1 MKQQALNLL
10 AASSVCLAIGAC
22 TPADDN
28 TAAATQTPKADSAQ
42 LANPSTQAAQSAN
55 AKQNWQVPGV
65 TFIEQ
70 VDAKSG
76 QINIPY
82 SKYQLDNGLTVIVHQ
97 DHSDPLVHVDVT
109 YHVGSARE
117 ELGKSGFAHFF
128 EHMMFQGSEHVAD
141 EQHFKLITE
150 AGGTMN
156 GTTNFDRTNYY
167 QTVPA
172 NNLETM
178 LWLESDRMGFL
189 LDAVTQSKFEV
200 QRETVKNERG
210 QRVDNQP
217 YGRLNERVNQAL
229 YPYGHPYSW
238 PIIGYMADLNRVN
251 VNDLKAFFLR
261 WYGPNNATLTIGGDV
276 EPEQALKL
284 ASKYFS
290 PIPRGPEVE
299 KAQVEPVVLDKDRYI
314 SMEDNVHLPLVYMS
328 YPTVTGRHPDEAPLD
343 ILSQILGGGKTSLLY
358 KNLVKNQIAVQA
370 QVNHP
375 CTELACRF
383 NLLALPHPASGKSLA
398 DIEKIIRQSLV
409 EFEQRGVNDDDLI
422 KVKAAMEAGFVFG
435 LQSVA
440 GKVSMLAENETFTG
454 NPNYIADD
462 IARYNNVTKADVM
475 RVFKQ
480 YIKDKYAVI
489 MSIVPNGK
497 LDQIAHAD
505 TFTPKT
511 VKLDGQSTT
520 TADDLTL
527 RIAKK
532 TFDRSVKPKVGAS
545 ASVDVP
551 PFWKDKMA
559 NGISILGTQSLETPT
574 TSLLLKVPAG
584 HLYES
589 IEKSGTA
596 SFLAAMMG
604 ESTLRHSTEQMSQRL
619 EKLGAS
625 ISIVAGERNINISVS
640 TLTKNLDAALDIL
653 KERMFEPKF
662 AESDFKRLQQQMLQ
676 SIHNNKKKPEYLGA
690 VAYKRLMLGDG
701 ISGSPKQGN
710 LASLKSMTVADLKAF
725 YKKHFLPA
733 NSQLIVASDLPQE
746 KVNEQLKRFNSWQG
760 KGPEL
765 DAMASMPLDKQT
777 VIYLVNKDDAA
788 QSSIRIGKRGLA
800 MDISGEF
807 YQTKLMNFALGGNF
821 NSRLNLNLREDKGYT
836 YGASSGFWGDTLAGG
851 FTASAS
857 VRADVT
863 DKSIVEM
870 VNEIKSYQQNGLTA
884 EELSFTR
891 NAINQKEALKYETP
905 GAKLGFLAQILEH
918 DLTPEFVK
926 TRSDILANI
935 SHEQMN
941 ALAAKH
947 LNVDE
952 MLMVVVGDAKTLK
965 PKLTEL
971 GYKVVDYELD

>member
-1 MKQQALNLL
+1 MKHKALNLL
-10 AASSVCLAIGAC
+10 VASSVCLALGAC
-22 TPADDN
+22 SPSKDAN
-28 TAAATQTPKADSAQ
+28 TSNSDASTTQTAGADKSQSTAQ
-42 LANPSTQAAQSAN
+42 DKKSQ
-55 AKQNWQVPGV
+55 QNWQVPGV

-70 VDAKSG
+70 VEAKSG
-76 QINIPY
+76 EINIPY

-128 EHMMFQGSEHVAD
+128 EHMMFQGSENVAD
-141 EQHFKLITE
+141 EEHFKLITE

-156 GTTNFDRTNYY
+156 GTTNFDRTNYF
-167 QTVPA
+167 QTVPS

-217 YGRLNERVNQAL
+217 YGRLTERVNQAL

-261 WYGPNNATLTIGGDV
+261 WYGPNNATITIGGDV
-276 EPEQALKL
+276 EPQQALTMV
-284 ASKYFS
+284 AKYFG

-299 KAQVEPVVLDKDRYI
+299 KAPKELIVLDKDRYI
-314 SMEDNVHLPLVYMS
+314 SMEDNVHLPLVYMA
-328 YPTVTGRHPDEAPLD
+328 YPTVYRRHADEAPLD

-383 NLLALPHPASGKSLA
+383 NLLALPHPASGKTLA
-398 DIEKIIRQSLV
+398 DIEKIIRQSLD
-409 EFEQRGVNDDDLI
+409 EFEKRGVNDDDLI
-422 KVKAAMEAGFVFG
+422 KVKAAMESATVFG
-435 LQSVA
+435 LQSVS
-440 GKVSMLAENETFTG
+440 GKVSTLADNETFTG

-462 IARYNNVTKADVM
+462 IARYNSVTKEDVM
-475 RVFKQ
+475 RVFNQ
-480 YIKDKYAVI
+480 YIKGKHAVI

-497 LDQIAHAD
+497 LEQIAHAD
-505 TFTPKT
+505 TFTPKSVT
-511 VKLDGQSTT
+511 LDGQSTT
-520 TADDLTL
+520 TADDLVL
-527 RIAKK
+527 RVAKD
-532 TFDRSVKPKVGAS
+532 TFDRSVKPKVGPS

-551 PFWKDKMA
+551 PFWQDKMA
-559 NGISILGTQSLETPT
+559 NGIAILGTQSLETPT
-574 TSLLLKVPAG
+574 TSMLLKVPAG
-584 HLYES
+584 QLYES
-589 IEKSGTA
+589 VEKSGTA
-596 SFLAAMMG
+596 GFLAAMMG
-604 ESTLRHSTEQMSQRL
+604 ESTLRHSTEEMTQRL
-619 EKLGAS
+619 EKLGAR
-625 ISIVAGERNINISVS
+625 ISMVADEHYINISVNA
-640 TLTKNLDAALDIL
+640 LTKNLDAALDIL

-662 AESDFKRLQQQMLQ
+662 DEGDFKRLQQQMIQ
-676 SIHNNKKKPEYLGA
+676 SIHNNKKRPEYLGA
-690 VAYKRLMLGDG
+690 VAYKRLMFGEG
-701 ISGSPKQGN
+701 IAGAPSQGTLDSITN
-710 LASLKSMTVADLKAF
+710 MTIADLKAF
-725 YKKHFLPA
+725 YKTHFLPA
-733 NSQLIVASDLPQE
+733 NTQLIVASDLSQDKVVE
-746 KVNEQLKRFNSWQG
+746 KLKRFDSWQG

-765 DAMASMPLDKQT
+765 DVKVPMPLDKQT

-788 QSSIRIGKRGLA
+788 QSSIRIGKRGLP
-800 MDISGEF
+800 MDITGEY
-807 YQTKLMNFALGGNF
+807 YQTQLMNFALGGNF

-836 YGASSGFWGDTLAGG
+836 YGARSGFWGDSKAGG

-863 DKSIVEM
+863 DKSIIEF
-870 VNEIKSYQQNGLTA
+870 VNEIKGYQQKGLTK
-884 EELSFTR
+884 EELNFTR
-891 NAINQKEALKYETP
+891 NAINQQEALKYETP
-905 GAKLGFLAQILEH
+905 AAKLGFLAQILEH
-918 DLTPEFVK
+918 DLKPDFVNK
-926 TRSDILANI
+926 RSQILADI

-971 GYKVVDYELD
+971 GYKVVDYTLD